1 MKIAFIGC
9 VHSSFRAL
17 LKLLE
22 MKNLGIEVV
31 GVVTKAKSNVN
42 ADFKDLSPLCAE
54 YNIPVHFEDS
64 KDKAKSIR
72 FIKKLTPD
80 VVYCFGWSYLLSSE
94 MINIAPHGTIGFH
107 PAPLPKA
114 RGRHPI
120 IWALVLGLDK
130 TASTFFKMD
139 EYADSGP
146 ILSQVN
152 ITITSDDNASS
163 LYQKILDVSEK
174 QIFEF
179 TLQLANGD
187 FVLKQQNVSEA
198 TYWRK
203 RSQLDGEIDW
213 RMRAEDIHNL
223 VRALAPPY
231 PGAEFFYKDERI
243 VLNKTS
249 LPAVEYPLLDE
260 PGKVLNVEKD
270 RVLVKCGHK
279 SAIWIYNPAII
290 ASLSRG
296 DYL

>member
-1 MKIAFIGC
+1 MK
-9 VHSSFRAL
+9 S
-17 LKLLE
+17 
-22 MKNLGIEVV
+22 LGIEVV
-31 GVVTKAKSNVN
+31 GVVTKAKSKLN

-54 YNIPVHFEDS
+54 YHIPVHFEDN
-64 KDKAKSIR
+64 KDKAESIR
-72 FIKKLTPD
+72 FLKECTPD
-80 VVYCFGWSYLLSSE
+80 VLYCFGWSYLLSTD
-94 MINIAPHGTIGFH
+94 MINVAPLGAIGFH

-120 IWALVLGLDK
+120 IWALALGLDK

-139 EYADSGP
+139 EGLDSGP

-152 ITITSDDNASS
+152 VAITAQDNALS

-179 TLQLANGD
+179 TLQLAKGN
-187 FVLKQQNVSEA
+187 FALKEQDISEV

-203 RSQLDGEIDW
+203 RSQLDGVIDW
-213 RMRAEDIHNL
+213 RMRAGDIHNL

-231 PGAEFFYKDERI
+231 LGAEFVYKDECII
-243 VLNKTS
+243 VNRTRVPTVAYS
-249 LPAVEYPLLDE
+249 LLDE

-279 SAIWIYNPAII
+279 SAIWIYEIPII
-290 ASLSRG
+290 SCLKKG